1 MIVKIRI
8 RSLWEVPM
16 NSSPLK
22 VWSRLLLVSLAFS
35 TLFFSSTPAQARDL
49 SETLPPA
56 FRDGEWVGNFS
67 MYTNS
72 SNSVINM
79 KTSYKGEMGL
89 ISAGGQVNG
98 EWILSGM
105 STYTGDITGTA
116 VFDGGGKVSGSS
128 TEPLISTSK
137 FVAYMDIAV
146 GGVQTQT
153 SVDMGSGGNMSLTL
167 TSATCSQ
174 VIADIEA
181 PASSNYGQAGMSA
194 NVSGSFVAT
203 RVADLEG
210 ANVADYQKQVGD
222 LLDEAEALK
231 QKAIENNGIDFA
243 TLNQL
248 VSKAENL
255 ATAIKKNAD
264 CGQSGGK
271 QFLTLITGTVI
282 DIAYFALSK
291 PELFTT
297 GELNRLLTA
306 AVAVGA
312 MGSGAANPQLA
323 ADLLAKFTQE
333 FTDRLNDAQD
343 NKNCMDATQILLAAG
358 VLKNEALKQQAD
370 SVMTAVC

>member
-1 MIVKIRI
+1 
-8 RSLWEVPM
+8 M

-128 TEPLISTSK
+128 MEPLISTSK
-137 FVAYMDIAV
+137 FIAYMDIAV

-255 ATAIKKNAD
+255 AAAIKKNAD

-358 VLKNEALKQQAD
+358 VLKNEELKQQAD

>member
-1 MIVKIRI
+1 MK
-8 RSLWEVPM
+8 SLRPK
-16 NSSPLK
+16 L
-22 VWSRLLLVSLAFS
+22 WSRLWLVLLVLS
-35 TLFFSSTPAQARDL
+35 TFFFSSTTAQASDL

-56 FRDGEWVGNFS
+56 FRDGEWAGNFS

-72 SNSVINM
+72 SNSVM
-79 KTSYKGEMGL
+79 KMQTSYKGEMGL

-98 EWILSGM
+98 EWTLSGM

-116 VFDGGGKVSGSS
+116 IFDGGGKVSGSS

-137 FVAYMDIAV
+137 FVASMDISV
-146 GGVQTQT
+146 GGVQTKT
-153 SVDMGSGGNMSLTL
+153 SVDMGSGGNMNLTL
-167 TSATCSQ
+167 ISATCSQ

-181 PASSNYGQAGMSA
+181 PASQNFNQAGMQA
-194 NVSGSFVAT
+194 TVSGSFTAT
-203 RVADLEG
+203 RVDDLEG
-210 ANVADYQKQVGD
+210 GNAVDYQKQAGE
-222 LLDEAEALK
+222 LLDETEALK
-231 QKAIENNGIDFA
+231 QKAIDNSGIDFG

-255 ATAIKKNAD
+255 ATAIKKNAE
-264 CGQSGGK
+264 CGQAGGK

-312 MGSGAANPQLA
+312 MGSGAANSQVA

-343 NKNCMDATQILLAAG
+343 NKNCMEATQILLAAG
-358 VLKNEALKQQAD
+358 VLKNEPLKQQAD